1 MTLRDDLCRAIYPW
15 VERPKEQ
22 SLRHLLAAK
31 RSVTPVE
38 GNNDFRK
45 ILAAGLFTIWAV
57 LTLAQGFGL
66 GSISPVWYGVMT
78 AVIYTI
84 IGIQWGFE
92 LENMPLAVDVSRTDE
107 DDE

>member
-1 MTLRDDLCRAIYPW
+1 MTLRRDLAHAVYPW
-15 VERPKEQ
+15 VERPREQ
-22 SLRHLLAAK
+22 VLRHALAAK
-31 RSVTPVE
+31 RSVTPVD

-45 ILAAGLFTIWAV
+45 VLAAGLFMIWGV
-57 LTLAQGFGL
+57 LTLAQGFGF
-66 GSISPVWYGVMT
+66 GSISSVWYGVMT

-92 LENMPLAVDVSRTDE
+92 LQNMPIVVDVSRTD